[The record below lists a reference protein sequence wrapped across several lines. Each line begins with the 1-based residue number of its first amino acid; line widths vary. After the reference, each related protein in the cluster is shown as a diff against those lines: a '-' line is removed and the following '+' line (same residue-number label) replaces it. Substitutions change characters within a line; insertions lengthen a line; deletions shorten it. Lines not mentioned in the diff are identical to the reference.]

1 MTDTFSVSEE
11 FEKARNWKL
20 TDEDIANAQKIVG
33 YDVAEKRNLF
43 LEEATENNIRNY
55 TNGIG
60 DDNPLYTDNEYAKR
74 TRWGGIIAAPSMAEV
89 ITKAM
94 YGDPMPSEIKKIAS
108 GLFRG
113 VHMFVSGSEKF
124 YYRPIYPGDS
134 LHAFSGDEEYFEK
147 PSKFSGRTVTKFK
160 RRVKVNQRGE
170 VVFNQRT
177 RSIYAERSS
186 AVKKDKYMQIEPA
199 TYSDADLQRIDD
211 LYAAEQRRG
220 TETRYYEDV
229 MVGEE
234 LPAMVKGPLL
244 VTHIISYHA
253 GGYGIRE
260 FGLFGSRLWH
270 ENRRRIPPFYI
281 KNEQGI
287 PDVAQRL
294 HWDNAWAQGIGNP
307 MAYDYGVVREA
318 WLNHYLTDW
327 CGDDGWVFRQYDSMR
342 KFNYIGDTQFLSG
355 RVIAKRVENDR
366 FYVDLEL
373 EMTNQRGEKTVEA
386 EATILLPSREHGP
399 IFLPEPDRDLASK
412 SQRMFERHNQL
423 KP

>member
-1 MTDTFSVSEE
+1 MTEQFSLNEE
-11 FEKARNWKL
+11 FEKARVWQL
-20 TDEDIANAQKIVG
+20 TDEDIAAAKGICG
-33 YDVAEKRNLF
+33 YDVAETRNLQ

-55 TNGIG
+55 AHGIG
-60 DDNPLYTDNEYAKR
+60 DDNPLYCDPAYAKKS
-74 TRWGGIIAAPSMAEV
+74 RWGGIIAPPSMAEV

-94 YGDPMPSEIKKIAS
+94 YGDPMPSEIKKIAG

-124 YYRPIYPGDS
+124 FYRPIYPGDQ
-134 LHAFSGDEEYFEK
+134 LHAFSGDEDYFEK
-147 PSKFSGRTVTKFK
+147 PSSFSGRTVTKFK
-160 RRVKVNQRGE
+160 RRVKLNQRGE
-170 VVFNQRT
+170 IVFNQRT
-177 RSIYAERSS
+177 RSIYAERSK
-186 AVKKDKYMQIEPA
+186 AVKEGKYMQIEP
-199 TYSDADLQRIDD
+199 TIYSDEDLKKIDD

-220 TETRYYEDV
+220 NEPRYYEDV
-229 MVGEE
+229 EVGEA
-234 LPAMVKGPLL
+234 LPPMVKGPLL

-270 ENRRRIPPFYI
+270 KNRKRLAPFYI

-307 MAYDYGVVREA
+307 MAYDYGVVRES
-318 WLNHYLTDW
+318 WLNNYLTDW

-355 RVIAKRVENDR
+355 KVIAKRAENDR
-366 FYVDLEL
+366 FYIDLEV
-373 EMTNQRGEKTVEA
+373 EMTNQRGEITVEG
-386 EATILLPSREHGP
+386 EATIMLPSREHGP
-399 IFLPEPDRDLASK
+399 VILPEPDRDLLRQ
-412 SQRMFERHNQL
+412 SQVMFARHNQL